1 MQREY
6 PQSGDPTTDYS
17 NGRRPYDGCQ
27 ILAASCILKKMPQN
41 FKERLQRAPILC
53 DGAMGTLLY
62 AKGVFINRC
71 YDELNLSQPE
81 LIRGVHHEYLAAG
94 AEIIE
99 TNTFGANSFRL
110 ARHTLGD
117 RVRDINL
124 AGARLAHEAA
134 KSFDA
139 WVAGS
144 IGPLGIRIEP
154 LGKTS
159 FEETRASFREQIAA
173 LVAGG
178 VDLLML
184 ETFGYLDELNQAVLA
199 CRDVDPKIPI
209 IAQVT
214 IDEDGNCLDGSDPE
228 AFAARLTEWNVDV
241 AGINCSVGP
250 VAMLDAIER
259 VRAVTSLPL
268 AAQPNAGMPRSV
280 EGRNIYLCSP
290 EYMASYTRKF
300 VAAGVQLVGG
310 CCGTTP
316 DHIRAMKSSLRAQ
329 GARGHVAV
337 AEVAHSATA
346 PSVPASIPMAE
357 RSRLGAKLAA
367 GDFVTMVEIVP
378 PKGID
383 IQKEIEGAKYVKSV
397 GVDAVNIPDSPR
409 ASARMSNQ
417 ALSLLMQQTVGIE
430 AILHYTCR
438 DRNVLSIQSDLLG
451 AAATGIRN
459 LICITGD
466 PPKMGN
472 YPDATAVFDVD
483 SIGLVN
489 IVRNLNQGLD
499 LGGNPIGVGTGFVI
513 GVGANPGLPTL
524 DEEIRRFEYKVQA
537 GAEYVVTQPV
547 FDIRLLENFLRRIE
561 HCHVPVVAGIW
572 PLVSARNAEF
582 MKNELRVSVP
592 DEILNRMTRAKTP
605 EAAREEG
612 VSIAREM
619 LRAVRDRVQGAQ
631 ISAPLG
637 RYTSAVD
644 VLEALGTNRA
654 TSV

>member
-1 MQREY
+1 M
-6 PQSGDPTTDYS
+6 
-17 NGRRPYDGCQ
+17 
-27 ILAASCILKKMPQN
+27 AQN
-41 FKERLQRAPILC
+41 FLERLKQSPVLC

-62 AKGVFINRC
+62 AKGIFINRC

-81 LIRGVHHEYLAAG
+81 LIRGVHQDYLQAG
-94 AEIIE
+94 AEIVE

-110 ARHTLGD
+110 ARHSLAD
-117 RVRDINL
+117 RVRDINV
-124 AGARLAHEAA
+124 AGAHVAREAA
-134 KSFDA
+134 KSFDV

-144 IGPLGIRIEP
+144 IGPLGVRIEP

-159 FEETRASFREQIAA
+159 LEEARTAFREQVAA
-173 LVAGG
+173 LVEGG

-184 ETFGYLDELNQAVLA
+184 ETFGYLEELHQAVLA
-199 CRDVDPKIPI
+199 CRDVNAKIPI
-209 IAQVT
+209 VAHVT

-241 AGINCSVGP
+241 LGINCSVGP

-300 VAAGVQLVGG
+300 VAAGVQLIGG

-316 DHIRAMKSSLRAQ
+316 DHIRAMKSALRV
-329 GARGHVAV
+329 GEARGRTAV
-337 AEVAHSATA
+337 AEAIHPATPLA
-346 PSVPASIPMAE
+346 PASIPMAE
-357 RSRLGAKLAA
+357 RSRLGARIAA
-367 GDFVTMVEIVP
+367 GEFVTMVEIVP

-383 IQKEIEGAKYVKSV
+383 IRKEVEGAKFVKSV

-438 DRNVLSIQSDLLG
+438 DRNVLGIQSDLLG

-489 IVRNLNQGLD
+489 IVHNLNRGLD
-499 LGGNPIGVGTGFVI
+499 LGGNAIGIGTSFVI
-513 GVGANPGLPTL
+513 GVGANPGLPNL
-524 DEEIRRFEYKVQA
+524 DEEIKRFEYKVQA

-547 FDIRLLENFLRRIE
+547 FDLGLLERFLKRIE
-561 HCHVPVVAGIW
+561 HCRIPVIAGIW
-572 PLVSARNAEF
+572 PLVSVRNAEF

-592 DEILNRMTRAKTP
+592 DEILNRMARPATP

-612 VSIAREM
+612 VAIAREM
-619 LRAVRDRVQGAQ
+619 LTALRDRVQGAQ

-637 RYTSAVD
+637 RYASAVD
-644 VLEALGTNRA
+644 VLEALGSKRPA
-654 TSV
+654 SV

>member
-1 MQREY
+1 MAK
-6 PQSGDPTTDYS
+6 
-17 NGRRPYDGCQ
+17 NL
-27 ILAASCILKKMPQN
+27 I
-41 FKERLQRAPILC
+41 ERLKQSPVLC

-81 LIRGVHHEYLAAG
+81 MIRSVHHDYLQAG

-99 TNTFGANSFRL
+99 TNTFGGNSFRL
-110 ARHTLGD
+110 ARHSLED

-124 AGARLAHEAA
+124 AGAQVAHEAA
-134 KSFDA
+134 KSFDV

-144 IGPLGIRIEP
+144 MGPLGVRIEP

-159 FEETRASFREQIAA
+159 FEEARIAFRNQAAA
-173 LVAGG
+173 LIEGG

-184 ETFGYLDELNQAVLA
+184 ETFGYIEELHQAVQA
-199 CRDVDPKIPI
+199 CRDVDANIPI
-209 IAQVT
+209 VAQVT
-214 IDEDGNCLDGSDPE
+214 IDEDGNCLDGADPE
-228 AFAARLTEWNVDV
+228 AFAARLSEWKIDV
-241 AGINCSVGP
+241 IGINCSVGP

-300 VAAGVQLVGG
+300 VAAGVQLIGG

-316 DHIRAMKSSLRAQ
+316 DHIRAMKSALRVRE
-329 GARGHVAV
+329 ARGKTAISE
-337 AEVAHSATA
+337 AIHSGSPPLA
-346 PSVPASIPMAE
+346 PASVPMAE
-357 RSRLGAKLAA
+357 RSGLGKKLAA
-367 GDFVTMVEIVP
+367 GEFVTMVEIVP

-383 IQKEIEGAKYVKSV
+383 IRKEIEGAKFVKSV

-438 DRNVLSIQSDLLG
+438 DRNVLGIQSDLLG

-489 IVRNLNQGLD
+489 IVHNLNRGLD

-513 GVGANPGLPTL
+513 GVGANPGLPNL
-524 DEEIRRFEYKVQA
+524 DEEIKRFEYKVQA

-547 FDIRLLENFLRRIE
+547 FDLSLLENFLRRIE
-561 HCHVPVVAGIW
+561 HCRIPVVAGIW

-592 DEILNRMTRAKTP
+592 DEILNRMTGATSP

-612 VSIAREM
+612 VAIAREM

-631 ISAPLG
+631 ISAPQG
-637 RYTSAVD
+637 RYTTAVD
-644 VLEALGTNRA
+644 VLEALG
-654 TSV
+654 